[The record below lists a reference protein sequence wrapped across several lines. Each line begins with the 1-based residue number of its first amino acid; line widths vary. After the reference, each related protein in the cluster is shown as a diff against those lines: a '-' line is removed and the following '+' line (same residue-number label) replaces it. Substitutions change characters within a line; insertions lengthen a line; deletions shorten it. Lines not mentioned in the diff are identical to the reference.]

1 MNPPREDSVRR
12 AESEIREVI
21 DAIPAMV
28 WIAAPDGKGTF
39 INRAWTEYLGL
50 SLDEILGFDWPRTI
64 HPDDVDRYLAAWR
77 LSLASG
83 QPLEQEVRYRRAD
96 GEYRWFLSRALPVPN
111 KRGEIVE
118 WYGIAADIEDRK
130 RAQEAE
136 RRRESELR
144 ELMEAIPAMAWSAS
158 PDSSCTYVNKNW
170 TEYTGLSLEATVGS
184 GWLRAVH
191 QQDAEQ
197 HLSSWQKSV
206 ATGQPFQNEVRFR
219 RAADGQ
225 YRWFTVRGVPM
236 LDEQGRILKWYGVA
250 ADIEDRKRAEQ
261 ARDEGAR
268 RSERELREVIER
280 IPAMVWMTLPDGTAT
295 FVNRGWTE
303 YFGLS
308 LEDLL
313 GWGWTRIVHPDD
325 VEQFVGKWRA
335 SLATGQPLEGEIR
348 VRRADGEYRCFL
360 VRVVPARDE
369 QGKILN
375 WYGAGTEI
383 EDRKRAEQALK
394 RSEAYLAEA
403 QKLTKTGS
411 WAWDPRADR
420 ILYCSDEIYRIF
432 GVNPADG
439 IPSIETFMQR
449 VHPDDRT
456 RIKARIEEGVRDKVE
471 HSFEYRIMFPD
482 GKVKYLRNLR
492 RTVIN
497 DAGEVVE
504 VIGTTMDITER
515 TQAEEALRASE
526 ASLLEAQRLT
536 RTCSW
541 RHEVL
546 SGRVTVSPEAHLM
559 FGIEPEDDASSTD
572 FYFSRMHP
580 EDRPE
585 VEQAY
590 AAALLGKT
598 DFEAAFRIVLPDGT
612 IKHARSIG
620 HPILD
625 ERGDVVE
632 FVGASIDVTEH
643 HRKEQALRRSEAYL
657 AEAQKLTKTGSWARD
672 PRTDL
677 ILYCSDEIYR
687 IFGVNPADGI
697 PSSETLMQRVH
708 PDDRT
713 RIKARIEEGV
723 RDKVEHS
730 FEYRIMLPDGNIK
743 YLHHLRRP
751 VINDAGEVVELIGT
765 TMDITEQKQA
775 EEAKKAAEELASS
788 HVEVMMRSLDVL
800 AKEPAPEKYIAE
812 ILRTIGQHLRAHRV
826 MLWLREQNDDSLHL
840 HTAILN
846 DEPVV
851 TDETDHPFVRTPSS
865 WKQIPFLTGMLA
877 TKSTAVCEDVED
889 DSRLTS
895 GWRKYL
901 TSRKTRRL
909 VSVPMFLAGEFRGF
923 ISIHHSEAGTYRPD
937 EIELAQSLAQHVMMA
952 VHGQQVAEQ
961 ERQAAILKERA
972 RLARDVHD
980 TLAQGFTGVILQMEA
995 AEEALFDENP
1005 DAAVQRVRR
1014 AREIAR
1020 ESLGEARRS
1029 VHALRPQALDKSGF
1043 AEALQSMLKNTT
1055 VGTSLRTS
1063 FCSEG
1068 EPMVLPANVEETL
1081 LRIGQE
1087 ALSNALKHAHP
1098 TEFHI
1103 RLCFK
1108 SDAVRLEFF
1117 DNGKGFVVGQ
1127 TNGGVGLLGM
1137 KERAEQIGATLT
1149 ISSEPG
1155 KGTKV
1160 IAVSPNKVKT
1170 ASS

>member
-12 AESEIREVI
+12 AESEIRDVI

-28 WIAAPDGKGTF
+28 WIAAPDGKGTC

-50 SLDEILGFDWPRTI
+50 SLEEILGFDWPRTV

-96 GEYRWFLSRALPVPN
+96 GEYRWFLSRALPVRN

-136 RRRESELR
+136 RRRESELI
-144 ELMEAIPAMAWSAS
+144 EAIPAMAWSAS

-170 TEYTGLSLEATVGS
+170 TEYTGLSLEETVGS

-225 YRWFTVRGVPM
+225 YRWFTVRGVPL
-236 LDEQGRILKWYGVA
+236 LDEQGRILKWYGIAV
-250 ADIEDRKRAEQ
+250 DIEDRKRAEQ
-261 ARDEGAR
+261 AREEAAR
-268 RSERELREVIER
+268 RGERELREVIER

-308 LEDLL
+308 LEDIL
-313 GWGWTRIVHPDD
+313 GWGWSRTVHPDD

-360 VRVVPARDE
+360 VRVVSARDE

-411 WAWDPRADR
+411 WAWDPRADL

-439 IPSIETFMQR
+439 IPSTETLMQR

-456 RIKARIEEGVRDKVE
+456 RIRARIEDGVRDKIE
-471 HSFEYRIMFPD
+471 HSFEYRITLPD
-482 GKVKYLRNLR
+482 GNVKYLRNLR

-515 TQAEEALRASE
+515 
-526 ASLLEAQRLT
+526 
-536 RTCSW
+536 
-541 RHEVL
+541 
-546 SGRVTVSPEAHLM
+546 
-559 FGIEPEDDASSTD
+559 
-572 FYFSRMHP
+572 
-580 EDRPE
+580 
-585 VEQAY
+585 
-590 AAALLGKT
+590 
-598 DFEAAFRIVLPDGT
+598 
-612 IKHARSIG
+612 
-620 HPILD
+620 
-625 ERGDVVE
+625 
-632 FVGASIDVTEH
+632 
-643 HRKEQALRRSEAYL
+643 
-657 AEAQKLTKTGSWARD
+657 
-672 PRTDL
+672 
-677 ILYCSDEIYR
+677 
-687 IFGVNPADGI
+687 
-697 PSSETLMQRVH
+697 
-708 PDDRT
+708 
-713 RIKARIEEGV
+713 
-723 RDKVEHS
+723 
-730 FEYRIMLPDGNIK
+730 
-743 YLHHLRRP
+743 
-751 VINDAGEVVELIGT
+751 
-765 TMDITEQKQA
+765 KQA

-812 ILRTIGQHLRAHRV
+812 ILRTIAQHLRAHRV
-826 MLWLREQNDDSLHL
+826 MLWLREQNDDSLRL
-840 HTAILN
+840 HTVILN
-846 DEPVV
+846 DKPIV
-851 TDETDHPFVRTPSS
+851 TDETDHPFVRTSSS

-895 GWRKYL
+895 EWRKYL
-901 TSRKTRRL
+901 TSRKTKRL

-1055 VGTSLRTS
+1055 AGTSLRTS

-1068 EPMVLPANVEETL
+1068 KPMVLPANVEETL

-1108 SDAVRLEFF
+1108 SDAVRLELF

-1160 IAVSPNKVKT
+1160 IAVSPNKVET
-1170 ASS
+1170 VSS

>member
-1 MNPPREDSVRR
+1 MNPPREDSVRC
-12 AESEIREVI
+12 AESEIRDVI

-50 SLDEILGFDWPRTI
+50 SLEEILGFDWPRTV

-96 GEYRWFLSRALPVPN
+96 GEYRWFLSRALPVRN

-136 RRRESELR
+136 RRRESELI
-144 ELMEAIPAMAWSAS
+144 EAIPAMAWSAS

-170 TEYTGLSLEATVGS
+170 TEYTGLSLEETVGS

-225 YRWFTVRGVPM
+225 YRWFTVRGVPL
-236 LDEQGRILKWYGVA
+236 LDEQGRILKWYGIAV
-250 ADIEDRKRAEQ
+250 DIEDRKRAEQ
-261 ARDEGAR
+261 AREEAAR

-280 IPAMVWMTLPDGTAT
+280 IPAMVWMALPDGTAT

-308 LEDLL
+308 LEDIL
-313 GWGWTRIVHPDD
+313 GWGWSRTVHPDD

-360 VRVVPARDE
+360 VRVVSARDE

-383 EDRKRAEQALK
+383 EDRKRAEDALRASEASLREAQRLTRTCSWRHDVLSDKVTVSPEGLLMYGIEPEDNASSADFYFRRMHPKDRPEFEQAYAAALLRKTDFEADVRIVLPDGTIKNIRSIGHPILDERGDVVEFVGAAIDVTEHHRAAQALR

-403 QKLTKTGS
+403 QRLTKTGS
-411 WAWDPRADR
+411 WAMDPRADR
-420 ILYCSDEIYRIF
+420 VIYLSQETYRIF
-432 GVNPADG
+432 GFNPADG
-439 IPSIETFMQR
+439 IPSIERFMQR

-456 RIKARIEEGVRDKVE
+456 RVRARIEEGIRDKVE
-471 HSFEYRIMFPD
+471 HSFEYRITLPD
-482 GKVKYLRNLR
+482 GNVKYLRNLR

-504 VIGTTMDITER
+504 VIGSTMDITER
-515 TQAEEALRASE
+515 
-526 ASLLEAQRLT
+526 
-536 RTCSW
+536 
-541 RHEVL
+541 
-546 SGRVTVSPEAHLM
+546 
-559 FGIEPEDDASSTD
+559 
-572 FYFSRMHP
+572 
-580 EDRPE
+580 
-585 VEQAY
+585 
-590 AAALLGKT
+590 
-598 DFEAAFRIVLPDGT
+598 
-612 IKHARSIG
+612 
-620 HPILD
+620 
-625 ERGDVVE
+625 
-632 FVGASIDVTEH
+632 
-643 HRKEQALRRSEAYL
+643 
-657 AEAQKLTKTGSWARD
+657 
-672 PRTDL
+672 
-677 ILYCSDEIYR
+677 
-687 IFGVNPADGI
+687 
-697 PSSETLMQRVH
+697 
-708 PDDRT
+708 
-713 RIKARIEEGV
+713 
-723 RDKVEHS
+723 
-730 FEYRIMLPDGNIK
+730 
-743 YLHHLRRP
+743 
-751 VINDAGEVVELIGT
+751 
-765 TMDITEQKQA
+765 KQA

-788 HVEVMMRSLDVL
+788 HVEVMMRSLDVI

-812 ILRTIGQHLRAHRV
+812 ILRTIAQHLRAHRV
-826 MLWLREQNDDSLHL
+826 MLWLREQNDDSLRL
-840 HTAILN
+840 HTVILN
-846 DEPVV
+846 DKPIV
-851 TDETDHPFVRTPSS
+851 TDETDHPFVRTSSS

-895 GWRKYL
+895 EWRKYL
-901 TSRKTRRL
+901 TSRKTKRL

-1108 SDAVRLEFF
+1108 SDAVRLECF

-1155 KGTKV
+1155 KGTKI
-1160 IAVSPNKVKT
+1160 IAVSPNKVET

>member
-12 AESEIREVI
+12 AESEIRDVI

-50 SLDEILGFDWPRTI
+50 SLEEILGFDWPRTV

-96 GEYRWFLSRALPVPN
+96 GEYRWFLSRALPVRN

-136 RRRESELR
+136 RRRESELI
-144 ELMEAIPAMAWSAS
+144 EAIPAMAWSAS

-170 TEYTGLSLEATVGS
+170 TEYTGLSLEETVGS

-225 YRWFTVRGVPM
+225 YRWFTVRGVPL
-236 LDEQGRILKWYGVA
+236 LDEQGRILKWYGIAV
-250 ADIEDRKRAEQ
+250 DIEDRKRAEQ
-261 ARDEGAR
+261 AREEAAR

-308 LEDLL
+308 LEDIL
-313 GWGWTRIVHPDD
+313 GWGWSRTVHPDD

-360 VRVVPARDE
+360 VRVVSARDE

-383 EDRKRAEQALK
+383 EDRKRAE
-394 RSEAYLAEA
+394 
-403 QKLTKTGS
+403 
-411 WAWDPRADR
+411 D
-420 ILYCSDEIYRIF
+420 
-432 GVNPADG
+432 
-439 IPSIETFMQR
+439 
-449 VHPDDRT
+449 
-456 RIKARIEEGVRDKVE
+456 
-471 HSFEYRIMFPD
+471 
-482 GKVKYLRNLR
+482 
-492 RTVIN
+492 
-497 DAGEVVE
+497 
-504 VIGTTMDITER
+504 
-515 TQAEEALRASE
+515 ALRASE
-526 ASLLEAQRLT
+526 ASLLYAQRLT

-546 SGRVTVSPEAHLM
+546 SDKVTVSPEGLLM
-559 FGIEPEDDASSTD
+559 YGIEPEDDASSAD
-572 FYFSRMHP
+572 FYFRRMHP
-580 EDRPE
+580 KDRPE

-590 AAALLGKT
+590 AAALLRKT
-598 DFEAAFRIVLPDGT
+598 DFEADFRIVRPDGT
-612 IKHARSIG
+612 IINTRSIG

-643 HRKEQALRRSEAYL
+643 HRAEQALRRSEAYL
-657 AEAQKLTKTGSWARD
+657 AEAQRLTKTGSWAMD
-672 PRTDL
+672 PRADRVIYLSQET
-677 ILYCSDEIYR
+677 YR
-687 IFGVNPADGI
+687 IFGFNPADGI
-697 PSSETLMQRVH
+697 PSIERFMQRVH

-713 RIKARIEEGV
+713 RVRARIEEGI
-723 RDKVEHS
+723 RNKVEHS
-730 FEYRIMLPDGNIK
+730 FEYRIMSPDGNVK
-743 YLHHLRRP
+743 YLRNLRRT
-751 VINDAGEVVELIGT
+751 VINDAGEVVEVIGS
-765 TMDITEQKQA
+765 TMDITERKQA

-812 ILRTIGQHLRAHRV
+812 ILRTIAQHLRAHRV
-826 MLWLREQNDDSLHL
+826 MLWLREQNDDSLRL
-840 HTAILN
+840 HTVILN
-846 DEPVV
+846 DKPIV
-851 TDETDHPFVRTPSS
+851 TDETDHPFVRTSSS

-895 GWRKYL
+895 EWRKYL
-901 TSRKTRRL
+901 TSRKTKRL

-1160 IAVSPNKVKT
+1160 IAVSPNKVET
-1170 ASS
+1170 VSS

>member
-1 MNPPREDSVRR
+1 MNPPCEDSVRR
-12 AESEIREVI
+12 AESEIRDVI

-50 SLDEILGFDWPRTI
+50 SLEEILGFDWPRTV

-96 GEYRWFLSRALPVPN
+96 GEYRWFLSRALPVRN

-136 RRRESELR
+136 RRRESELI
-144 ELMEAIPAMAWSAS
+144 EAIPAMAWSAS

-170 TEYTGLSLEATVGS
+170 TEYTGLSLEETVGS

-225 YRWFTVRGVPM
+225 YRWFTVRGVPL
-236 LDEQGRILKWYGVA
+236 LDEQGRILKWYGIAV
-250 ADIEDRKRAEQ
+250 DIEDRKRAEQ
-261 ARDEGAR
+261 AREEAAR

-280 IPAMVWMTLPDGTAT
+280 IPAMVWMALPDGTAT

-308 LEDLL
+308 LEDIL
-313 GWGWTRIVHPDD
+313 GWGWSRTVHPDD

-360 VRVVPARDE
+360 VRVVSARDE

-383 EDRKRAEQALK
+383 EDRKRAEDALRASEASLREAQRLTRTCSWRHDVLSDKVTVSPEGLLMYGIEPEDNASSADFYFRRMHPKDRPEFEQAYAAALLRKTDFEADVRIVLPDGTIKNIRSIGHPILDERGDVVEFVGAAIDVTEHHRAAQALR

-403 QKLTKTGS
+403 QRLTKTGS
-411 WAWDPRADR
+411 WAMDPRADR
-420 ILYCSDEIYRIF
+420 VIYLSQETYRIF
-432 GVNPADG
+432 GFNPADG
-439 IPSIETFMQR
+439 IPSIERFMQR

-456 RIKARIEEGVRDKVE
+456 RVRARIEEGIRDKVE
-471 HSFEYRIMFPD
+471 HSFEYRITLPD
-482 GKVKYLRNLR
+482 GNVKYLRNLR

-504 VIGTTMDITER
+504 VIGSTMDITER
-515 TQAEEALRASE
+515 
-526 ASLLEAQRLT
+526 
-536 RTCSW
+536 
-541 RHEVL
+541 
-546 SGRVTVSPEAHLM
+546 
-559 FGIEPEDDASSTD
+559 
-572 FYFSRMHP
+572 
-580 EDRPE
+580 
-585 VEQAY
+585 
-590 AAALLGKT
+590 
-598 DFEAAFRIVLPDGT
+598 
-612 IKHARSIG
+612 
-620 HPILD
+620 
-625 ERGDVVE
+625 
-632 FVGASIDVTEH
+632 
-643 HRKEQALRRSEAYL
+643 
-657 AEAQKLTKTGSWARD
+657 
-672 PRTDL
+672 
-677 ILYCSDEIYR
+677 
-687 IFGVNPADGI
+687 
-697 PSSETLMQRVH
+697 
-708 PDDRT
+708 
-713 RIKARIEEGV
+713 
-723 RDKVEHS
+723 
-730 FEYRIMLPDGNIK
+730 
-743 YLHHLRRP
+743 
-751 VINDAGEVVELIGT
+751 
-765 TMDITEQKQA
+765 KQA

-812 ILRTIGQHLRAHRV
+812 ILRTIAQHLRAHRV
-826 MLWLREQNDDSLHL
+826 MLWLREQNDDSLRL
-840 HTAILN
+840 HTVILN
-846 DEPVV
+846 DKPIV
-851 TDETDHPFVRTPSS
+851 TDETDHPFVRTSSS
-865 WKQIPFLTGMLA
+865 WKEIPFLTGMLA

-895 GWRKYL
+895 EWRKYL
-901 TSRKTRRL
+901 TSRKTKRL

-937 EIELAQSLAQHVMMA
+937 EIELAQSLAQHVVMA

-1108 SDAVRLEFF
+1108 SDAVRLELF

-1155 KGTKV
+1155 KGTKI
-1160 IAVSPNKVKT
+1160 IAVSPNKVET

>member
-1 MNPPREDSVRR
+1 
-12 AESEIREVI
+12 
-21 DAIPAMV
+21 MV

-50 SLDEILGFDWPRTI
+50 SVEEILGLDWPRTV

-96 GEYRWFLSRALPVPN
+96 GEYRWFLSRALPVRN

-130 RAQEAE
+130 GAQEAE

-144 ELMEAIPAMAWSAS
+144 EL
-158 PDSSCTYVNKNW
+158 
-170 TEYTGLSLEATVGS
+170 
-184 GWLRAVH
+184 
-191 QQDAEQ
+191 
-197 HLSSWQKSV
+197 
-206 ATGQPFQNEVRFR
+206 
-219 RAADGQ
+219 
-225 YRWFTVRGVPM
+225 
-236 LDEQGRILKWYGVA
+236 
-250 ADIEDRKRAEQ
+250 IEKL
-261 ARDEGAR
+261 R
-268 RSERELREVIER
+268 RSEADLR
-280 IPAMVWMTLPDGTAT
+280 
-295 FVNRGWTE
+295 
-303 YFGLS
+303 
-308 LEDLL
+308 
-313 GWGWTRIVHPDD
+313 
-325 VEQFVGKWRA
+325 
-335 SLATGQPLEGEIR
+335 
-348 VRRADGEYRCFL
+348 
-360 VRVVPARDE
+360 
-369 QGKILN
+369 
-375 WYGAGTEI
+375 
-383 EDRKRAEQALK
+383 
-394 RSEAYLAEA
+394 
-403 QKLTKTGS
+403 
-411 WAWDPRADR
+411 
-420 ILYCSDEIYRIF
+420 
-432 GVNPADG
+432 
-439 IPSIETFMQR
+439 
-449 VHPDDRT
+449 
-456 RIKARIEEGVRDKVE
+456 
-471 HSFEYRIMFPD
+471 
-482 GKVKYLRNLR
+482 
-492 RTVIN
+492 
-497 DAGEVVE
+497 
-504 VIGTTMDITER
+504 
-515 TQAEEALRASE
+515 
-526 ASLLEAQRLT
+526 EAQRLT

-541 RHEVL
+541 RHDVL
-546 SGRVTVSPEAHLM
+546 SDKVTVSPEGFLM
-559 FGIEPEDDASSTD
+559 YGIEPEDDASSAD
-572 FYFSRMHP
+572 FYFRRMHP
-580 EDRPE
+580 KDRPE
-585 VEQAY
+585 FEQAY
-590 AAALLGKT
+590 AAALLRKT
-598 DFEAAFRIVLPDGT
+598 DFEADVRIVLPDGT
-612 IKHARSIG
+612 IKNIRSIG

-632 FVGASIDVTEH
+632 FVGAAIDVTEH
-643 HRKEQALRRSEAYL
+643 HRAAQALRRSEAYL

-672 PRTDL
+672 PRADL

-697 PSSETLMQRVH
+697 PSTETLMQRVH

-713 RIKARIEEGV
+713 RIRARIEEGV

-730 FEYRIMLPDGNIK
+730 FEYRIMLPDGNVK
-743 YLHHLRRP
+743 YLHHLRKP
-751 VINDAGEVVELIGT
+751 VINDAGEVVEVLGT
-765 TMDITEQKQA
+765 TMDITERKQA

-812 ILRTIGQHLRAHRV
+812 ILRTIAQHLRAHRV
-826 MLWLREQNDDSLHL
+826 MLWLREQNDDSLRL
-840 HTAILN
+840 HTVILN
-846 DEPVV
+846 DKPIV
-851 TDETDHPFVRTPSS
+851 TDETDHPFVRTSSS

-877 TKSTAVCEDVED
+877 TKSTAVCENVED

-895 GWRKYL
+895 EWRKYL
-901 TSRKTRRL
+901 TSRKTKRL

-952 VHGQQVAEQ
+952 VRGQQVAEQ

-1160 IAVSPNKVKT
+1160 IAVSPNKVET
-1170 ASS
+1170 VSS

>member
-1 MNPPREDSVRR
+1 MNPPREDSVRC
-12 AESEIREVI
+12 AESEIRDVI

-50 SLDEILGFDWPRTI
+50 SLEEILGFDWPRTV

-96 GEYRWFLSRALPVPN
+96 GEYRWFLSRALPVRN

-136 RRRESELR
+136 RRRESELI
-144 ELMEAIPAMAWSAS
+144 EAIPAMAWSAS

-170 TEYTGLSLEATVGS
+170 TEYTGLSLEETVGS
-184 GWLRAVH
+184 GWLGAVH

-225 YRWFTVRGVPM
+225 YRWFTVRGVPL
-236 LDEQGRILKWYGVA
+236 LDEQGRILKWYGIAV
-250 ADIEDRKRAEQ
+250 DIEDRKRAEQ
-261 ARDEGAR
+261 AREEAAR

-280 IPAMVWMTLPDGTAT
+280 IPAMVWMALPDGTAT

-308 LEDLL
+308 LEDIL
-313 GWGWTRIVHPDD
+313 GWGWSRTVHPDD

-360 VRVVPARDE
+360 VRVVSARDE

-383 EDRKRAEQALK
+383 EDRKRAEDALRASEASLREAQRLTRTCSWRHDVLSDKVTVSPEGLLMYGIEPEDDASSADFYFRRMHPKDRPEFEQAYAAALLRKTDFEADVRIVLPDGTIKNIRSIGHPILDERGDVVEFVGAAIDVTEHHRAAQALR

-403 QKLTKTGS
+403 QRLTKTGS
-411 WAWDPRADR
+411 WAMDPRADR
-420 ILYCSDEIYRIF
+420 VIYLSQETYRIF
-432 GVNPADG
+432 GFNPADG
-439 IPSIETFMQR
+439 IPSIERFMQR

-456 RIKARIEEGVRDKVE
+456 RVRARIEEGIRDKVE
-471 HSFEYRIMFPD
+471 HSFEYRITLPD
-482 GKVKYLRNLR
+482 GNVKYLRNLR

-504 VIGTTMDITER
+504 VIGSTMDITER
-515 TQAEEALRASE
+515 
-526 ASLLEAQRLT
+526 
-536 RTCSW
+536 
-541 RHEVL
+541 
-546 SGRVTVSPEAHLM
+546 
-559 FGIEPEDDASSTD
+559 
-572 FYFSRMHP
+572 
-580 EDRPE
+580 
-585 VEQAY
+585 
-590 AAALLGKT
+590 
-598 DFEAAFRIVLPDGT
+598 
-612 IKHARSIG
+612 
-620 HPILD
+620 
-625 ERGDVVE
+625 
-632 FVGASIDVTEH
+632 
-643 HRKEQALRRSEAYL
+643 
-657 AEAQKLTKTGSWARD
+657 
-672 PRTDL
+672 
-677 ILYCSDEIYR
+677 
-687 IFGVNPADGI
+687 
-697 PSSETLMQRVH
+697 
-708 PDDRT
+708 
-713 RIKARIEEGV
+713 
-723 RDKVEHS
+723 
-730 FEYRIMLPDGNIK
+730 
-743 YLHHLRRP
+743 
-751 VINDAGEVVELIGT
+751 
-765 TMDITEQKQA
+765 KQA

-788 HVEVMMRSLDVL
+788 HVEVMMRSLDVI

-812 ILRTIGQHLRAHRV
+812 ILRTIAQHLRAHRV
-826 MLWLREQNDDSLHL
+826 MLWLREQNDDSLRL
-840 HTAILN
+840 HTVILN
-846 DEPVV
+846 DKPIV
-851 TDETDHPFVRTPSS
+851 TDETDHPFVRTSSS
-865 WKQIPFLTGMLA
+865 WKEIPFLTGMLA

-895 GWRKYL
+895 EWRKYL
-901 TSRKTRRL
+901 TSRKTKRL

-1055 VGTSLRTS
+1055 AGTSLRTS

-1108 SDAVRLEFF
+1108 SDAVRLECF

-1160 IAVSPNKVKT
+1160 IAVSPNKVET

>member
-12 AESEIREVI
+12 AESEIRDVI
-21 DAIPAMV
+21 
-28 WIAAPDGKGTF
+28 
-39 INRAWTEYLGL
+39 
-50 SLDEILGFDWPRTI
+50 
-64 HPDDVDRYLAAWR
+64 
-77 LSLASG
+77 
-83 QPLEQEVRYRRAD
+83 
-96 GEYRWFLSRALPVPN
+96 
-111 KRGEIVE
+111 
-118 WYGIAADIEDRK
+118 
-130 RAQEAE
+130 
-136 RRRESELR
+136 
-144 ELMEAIPAMAWSAS
+144 EAIPAMAWSAS

-170 TEYTGLSLEATVGS
+170 TEYTGLSLEETVGS

-225 YRWFTVRGVPM
+225 YRWFTVRGVPL
-236 LDEQGRILKWYGVA
+236 LDEQGRILKWYGIAV
-250 ADIEDRKRAEQ
+250 DIEDRKRAEQ
-261 ARDEGAR
+261 AREEAAR

-313 GWGWTRIVHPDD
+313 GWGWSRTVHPDD

-360 VRVVPARDE
+360 VRVVSARDE

-383 EDRKRAEQALK
+383 EDRKRAEDALRASEASLREAQRLTRTCSWRHDVLSDKVTVSPEGFLMYGIEPEDDASSADFYFRRMHPKDRPEFEQAYAAALLRKTDFEADVRIVLPDGTIKNIRSIGHPILDERGDVVEFVGAAIDVTEHHRAAQALR
-394 RSEAYLAEA
+394 RSEAYLEEA
-403 QKLTKTGS
+403 QRLTKTGS
-411 WAWDPRADR
+411 WAMDPRADR
-420 ILYCSDEIYRIF
+420 VIYLSQETYRIF
-432 GVNPADG
+432 GFNPADG
-439 IPSIETFMQR
+439 IPSIERFMQR

-456 RIKARIEEGVRDKVE
+456 RVRARIEEGIRNKVE
-471 HSFEYRIMFPD
+471 HSFEYRIMSPD
-482 GKVKYLRNLR
+482 GNVKYLRNLR

-515 TQAEEALRASE
+515 
-526 ASLLEAQRLT
+526 
-536 RTCSW
+536 
-541 RHEVL
+541 
-546 SGRVTVSPEAHLM
+546 
-559 FGIEPEDDASSTD
+559 
-572 FYFSRMHP
+572 
-580 EDRPE
+580 
-585 VEQAY
+585 
-590 AAALLGKT
+590 
-598 DFEAAFRIVLPDGT
+598 
-612 IKHARSIG
+612 
-620 HPILD
+620 
-625 ERGDVVE
+625 
-632 FVGASIDVTEH
+632 
-643 HRKEQALRRSEAYL
+643 
-657 AEAQKLTKTGSWARD
+657 
-672 PRTDL
+672 
-677 ILYCSDEIYR
+677 
-687 IFGVNPADGI
+687 
-697 PSSETLMQRVH
+697 
-708 PDDRT
+708 
-713 RIKARIEEGV
+713 
-723 RDKVEHS
+723 
-730 FEYRIMLPDGNIK
+730 
-743 YLHHLRRP
+743 
-751 VINDAGEVVELIGT
+751 
-765 TMDITEQKQA
+765 KQA

-788 HVEVMMRSLDVL
+788 HVEVMMRSLDVI

-812 ILRTIGQHLRAHRV
+812 ILRTIAQHLRAHRV
-826 MLWLREQNDDSLHL
+826 MLWLREQNDDSLRL
-840 HTAILN
+840 HTVILN
-846 DEPVV
+846 DKPIV
-851 TDETDHPFVRTPSS
+851 TDETDHPFVRTSSS

-895 GWRKYL
+895 EWRKYL
-901 TSRKTRRL
+901 TSRKTKRL

-1160 IAVSPNKVKT
+1160 IAVSPNKVET

>member
-1 MNPPREDSVRR
+1 MAKARSL
-12 AESEIREVI
+12 
-21 DAIPAMV
+21 
-28 WIAAPDGKGTF
+28 IARGPNTWVCRLK
-39 INRAWTEYLGL
+39 GL
-50 SLDEILGFDWPRTI
+50 SLEEILGFDWPRTV

-96 GEYRWFLSRALPVPN
+96 GEYRWFLSRALPVRN

-144 ELMEAIPAMAWSAS
+144 ELIEAIPAMAWSAS

-170 TEYTGLSLEATVGS
+170 TEYTGLSLEETVGS

-191 QQDAEQ
+191 QQEAEQ

-225 YRWFTVRGVPM
+225 YRWFTVRGVPL
-236 LDEQGRILKWYGVA
+236 LDEQGRILKWYGIAV
-250 ADIEDRKRAEQ
+250 DIEDRKRAEQ
-261 ARDEGAR
+261 AREEAAR

-295 FVNRGWTE
+295 FVNRAWTE

-308 LEDLL
+308 LEDIL
-313 GWGWTRIVHPDD
+313 GWVWSRTVHPDD

-360 VRVVPARDE
+360 VRVVSVRDE

-403 QKLTKTGS
+403 EKLTKTGS
-411 WAWDPRADR
+411 WAWDPRADL

-439 IPSIETFMQR
+439 IPSTETLMQR
-449 VHPDDRT
+449 VHPDDRA
-456 RIKARIEEGVRDKVE
+456 RIRARIEEGVRDTVE
-471 HSFEYRIMFPD
+471 HSFEYRITLPD
-482 GKVKYLRNLR
+482 GNVKYLRNLR

-515 TQAEEALRASE
+515 
-526 ASLLEAQRLT
+526 
-536 RTCSW
+536 
-541 RHEVL
+541 
-546 SGRVTVSPEAHLM
+546 
-559 FGIEPEDDASSTD
+559 
-572 FYFSRMHP
+572 
-580 EDRPE
+580 
-585 VEQAY
+585 
-590 AAALLGKT
+590 
-598 DFEAAFRIVLPDGT
+598 
-612 IKHARSIG
+612 
-620 HPILD
+620 
-625 ERGDVVE
+625 
-632 FVGASIDVTEH
+632 
-643 HRKEQALRRSEAYL
+643 
-657 AEAQKLTKTGSWARD
+657 
-672 PRTDL
+672 
-677 ILYCSDEIYR
+677 
-687 IFGVNPADGI
+687 
-697 PSSETLMQRVH
+697 
-708 PDDRT
+708 
-713 RIKARIEEGV
+713 
-723 RDKVEHS
+723 
-730 FEYRIMLPDGNIK
+730 
-743 YLHHLRRP
+743 
-751 VINDAGEVVELIGT
+751 
-765 TMDITEQKQA
+765 KQA

-812 ILRTIGQHLRAHRV
+812 ILRTIAQHLRAHRV
-826 MLWLREQNDDSLHL
+826 MLWLREQNDNSLRL
-840 HTAILN
+840 HTVILN
-846 DEPVV
+846 DEPIV
-851 TDETDHPFVRTPSS
+851 TDETDHPFVRTSSS

-895 GWRKYL
+895 EWRKYL
-901 TSRKTRRL
+901 TSRKTKRL

-1068 EPMVLPANVEETL
+1068 EPMVIPANVEETL

-1108 SDAVRLEFF
+1108 SDTVRLEFF

-1160 IAVSPNKVKT
+1160 IAVSPNKVET

>member
-12 AESEIREVI
+12 AESEIRDVI

-50 SLDEILGFDWPRTI
+50 SVEEILGLDWPRTV

-96 GEYRWFLSRALPVPN
+96 GEYRWFLSRALPVRN

-130 RAQEAE
+130 GAQEAE

-144 ELMEAIPAMAWSAS
+144 EL
-158 PDSSCTYVNKNW
+158 
-170 TEYTGLSLEATVGS
+170 
-184 GWLRAVH
+184 
-191 QQDAEQ
+191 
-197 HLSSWQKSV
+197 
-206 ATGQPFQNEVRFR
+206 
-219 RAADGQ
+219 
-225 YRWFTVRGVPM
+225 
-236 LDEQGRILKWYGVA
+236 
-250 ADIEDRKRAEQ
+250 IEKL
-261 ARDEGAR
+261 R
-268 RSERELREVIER
+268 RSEADLR
-280 IPAMVWMTLPDGTAT
+280 
-295 FVNRGWTE
+295 
-303 YFGLS
+303 
-308 LEDLL
+308 
-313 GWGWTRIVHPDD
+313 
-325 VEQFVGKWRA
+325 
-335 SLATGQPLEGEIR
+335 
-348 VRRADGEYRCFL
+348 
-360 VRVVPARDE
+360 
-369 QGKILN
+369 
-375 WYGAGTEI
+375 
-383 EDRKRAEQALK
+383 
-394 RSEAYLAEA
+394 
-403 QKLTKTGS
+403 
-411 WAWDPRADR
+411 
-420 ILYCSDEIYRIF
+420 
-432 GVNPADG
+432 
-439 IPSIETFMQR
+439 
-449 VHPDDRT
+449 
-456 RIKARIEEGVRDKVE
+456 
-471 HSFEYRIMFPD
+471 
-482 GKVKYLRNLR
+482 
-492 RTVIN
+492 
-497 DAGEVVE
+497 
-504 VIGTTMDITER
+504 
-515 TQAEEALRASE
+515 
-526 ASLLEAQRLT
+526 EAQRLT

-541 RHEVL
+541 RHDVL
-546 SGRVTVSPEAHLM
+546 SDKVTVSPEGFLM
-559 FGIEPEDDASSTD
+559 YGIEPEDDASSAD
-572 FYFSRMHP
+572 FYFRRMHP
-580 EDRPE
+580 KDRPE
-585 VEQAY
+585 FEQAY
-590 AAALLGKT
+590 AAALLRKT
-598 DFEAAFRIVLPDGT
+598 DFEADVRIVLPDGT
-612 IKHARSIG
+612 IKNIRSIG

-632 FVGASIDVTEH
+632 FVGAAIDVTEH
-643 HRKEQALRRSEAYL
+643 HRAAQALRRSEAYL

-672 PRTDL
+672 PRADL

-697 PSSETLMQRVH
+697 PSTETLMQRVH

-713 RIKARIEEGV
+713 RIRARIEEGV

-730 FEYRIMLPDGNIK
+730 FEYRIMLPDGNVK
-743 YLHHLRRP
+743 YLHHLRKP
-751 VINDAGEVVELIGT
+751 VINDAGEVVEVLGT
-765 TMDITEQKQA
+765 TMDITERKQA

-812 ILRTIGQHLRAHRV
+812 ILRTIAQHLRAHRV
-826 MLWLREQNDDSLHL
+826 MLWLREQNDDSLRL
-840 HTAILN
+840 HTVILN
-846 DEPVV
+846 DKPIV
-851 TDETDHPFVRTPSS
+851 TDETDHPFVRTSSS

-877 TKSTAVCEDVED
+877 TKSTAVCENVED

-895 GWRKYL
+895 EWRKYL
-901 TSRKTRRL
+901 TSRKTKRL

-952 VHGQQVAEQ
+952 VRGQQVAEQ

-1160 IAVSPNKVKT
+1160 IAVSPNKVET
-1170 ASS
+1170 VSS

>member
-1 MNPPREDSVRR
+1 MNPPCEDSVRR
-12 AESEIREVI
+12 AESKIRDVI

-50 SLDEILGFDWPRTI
+50 SLEEILGLDWPRTV

-96 GEYRWFLSRALPVPN
+96 GEYRWFLSRALPVRN

-136 RRRESELR
+136 RRRESELI
-144 ELMEAIPAMAWSAS
+144 EAIPAMAWSAS

-170 TEYTGLSLEATVGS
+170 TEYTGLSLEETVGS

-225 YRWFTVRGVPM
+225 YRWFTVRGVPL
-236 LDEQGRILKWYGVA
+236 LDEQGRILKWYGIAV
-250 ADIEDRKRAEQ
+250 DIEDRKRAEQ
-261 ARDEGAR
+261 AREEAAR

-280 IPAMVWMTLPDGTAT
+280 IPAMVWMALPDGTAT

-308 LEDLL
+308 LEDIL
-313 GWGWTRIVHPDD
+313 GWGWSRTVHPDD

-360 VRVVPARDE
+360 VRVVSARDE

-383 EDRKRAEQALK
+383 EDRKRAEDALRASEASLREAQRLTRTCSWRHDVLSDKVTVSPEGLLMYGIEPEDNASSADFYFRRMHPKDRPEFEQAYAAALLRKTDFEADVRIVLPDGTIKNIRSIGHPILDERGDVVEFVGAAIDVTEHHRAAQALR

-403 QKLTKTGS
+403 QRLTKTGS
-411 WAWDPRADR
+411 WAMDPRADR
-420 ILYCSDEIYRIF
+420 VIYLSQETYRIF
-432 GVNPADG
+432 GFNPADG
-439 IPSIETFMQR
+439 IPSIERFMQR

-456 RIKARIEEGVRDKVE
+456 RVRARIEEGIRNKVE
-471 HSFEYRIMFPD
+471 HSFEYRIMSPD
-482 GKVKYLRNLR
+482 GNVKYLRNLR

-504 VIGTTMDITER
+504 VIGSTMDITER
-515 TQAEEALRASE
+515 
-526 ASLLEAQRLT
+526 
-536 RTCSW
+536 
-541 RHEVL
+541 
-546 SGRVTVSPEAHLM
+546 
-559 FGIEPEDDASSTD
+559 
-572 FYFSRMHP
+572 
-580 EDRPE
+580 
-585 VEQAY
+585 
-590 AAALLGKT
+590 
-598 DFEAAFRIVLPDGT
+598 
-612 IKHARSIG
+612 
-620 HPILD
+620 
-625 ERGDVVE
+625 
-632 FVGASIDVTEH
+632 
-643 HRKEQALRRSEAYL
+643 
-657 AEAQKLTKTGSWARD
+657 
-672 PRTDL
+672 
-677 ILYCSDEIYR
+677 
-687 IFGVNPADGI
+687 
-697 PSSETLMQRVH
+697 
-708 PDDRT
+708 
-713 RIKARIEEGV
+713 
-723 RDKVEHS
+723 
-730 FEYRIMLPDGNIK
+730 
-743 YLHHLRRP
+743 
-751 VINDAGEVVELIGT
+751 
-765 TMDITEQKQA
+765 KQA

-788 HVEVMMRSLDVL
+788 HVEVMMRSLDVI

-812 ILRTIGQHLRAHRV
+812 ILRTIAQHLRAHRV
-826 MLWLREQNDDSLHL
+826 MLWLREQNDDSLRL
-840 HTAILN
+840 HTVILN
-846 DEPVV
+846 DKPIV
-851 TDETDHPFVRTPSS
+851 TDETDHPFVRTSSS
-865 WKQIPFLTGMLA
+865 WKEIPFLTGMLA

-895 GWRKYL
+895 EWRKYL
-901 TSRKTRRL
+901 RSRKTKRL

-937 EIELAQSLAQHVMMA
+937 EIELAQSLAQHVVMA

-1108 SDAVRLEFF
+1108 SDAVRLECF

-1155 KGTKV
+1155 KGTKI
-1160 IAVSPNKVKT
+1160 IAVSPNKVET

>member
-12 AESEIREVI
+12 AESEIRDVI

-50 SLDEILGFDWPRTI
+50 SLEEILGFDWPRTV

-96 GEYRWFLSRALPVPN
+96 GEYRWFLSRALPVRN

-136 RRRESELR
+136 RRRESELI
-144 ELMEAIPAMAWSAS
+144 EAIPAMAWSAS

-170 TEYTGLSLEATVGS
+170 TEYTGLSLEETVGS

-225 YRWFTVRGVPM
+225 YRWFTVRGVPL
-236 LDEQGRILKWYGVA
+236 LDEQGRILKWYGIAV
-250 ADIEDRKRAEQ
+250 DIEDRKRAEQ
-261 ARDEGAR
+261 AREEAAR

-308 LEDLL
+308 LEDIL
-313 GWGWTRIVHPDD
+313 GWGWSRTVHPDD

-360 VRVVPARDE
+360 VRVVSARDE

-383 EDRKRAEQALK
+383 EDRKHAE
-394 RSEAYLAEA
+394 
-403 QKLTKTGS
+403 
-411 WAWDPRADR
+411 D
-420 ILYCSDEIYRIF
+420 
-432 GVNPADG
+432 
-439 IPSIETFMQR
+439 
-449 VHPDDRT
+449 
-456 RIKARIEEGVRDKVE
+456 
-471 HSFEYRIMFPD
+471 
-482 GKVKYLRNLR
+482 
-492 RTVIN
+492 
-497 DAGEVVE
+497 
-504 VIGTTMDITER
+504 
-515 TQAEEALRASE
+515 ALRASE
-526 ASLLEAQRLT
+526 ASLREAQRLT

-541 RHEVL
+541 RHDVL
-546 SGRVTVSPEAHLM
+546 SDKVTVSPEGFLM
-559 FGIEPEDDASSTD
+559 YGIEPEDDASSAD
-572 FYFSRMHP
+572 FYFRRMHP
-580 EDRPE
+580 KDRPE
-585 VEQAY
+585 FEQAY
-590 AAALLGKT
+590 AAALLRKT
-598 DFEAAFRIVLPDGT
+598 DFEADVRIVLPDGT
-612 IKHARSIG
+612 IKNIRSIG

-632 FVGASIDVTEH
+632 FVGAAIDVTEH
-643 HRKEQALRRSEAYL
+643 HRAAQALRRSEAYL
-657 AEAQKLTKTGSWARD
+657 AEAQRLTKTGSWAMD
-672 PRTDL
+672 PRADRVIYLSQET
-677 ILYCSDEIYR
+677 YR
-687 IFGVNPADGI
+687 IFGFNPADGI
-697 PSSETLMQRVH
+697 PSIERFMQRVH

-713 RIKARIEEGV
+713 RVRARIEEGI
-723 RDKVEHS
+723 RNKVEHS
-730 FEYRIMLPDGNIK
+730 FEYRIMSPDGNVK
-743 YLHHLRRP
+743 YLHNLRRP
-751 VINDAGEVVELIGT
+751 VINYTGEVVEVIGT
-765 TMDITEQKQA
+765 TMDITERKQA

-812 ILRTIGQHLRAHRV
+812 ILRTIAQHLRAHRV
-826 MLWLREQNDDSLHL
+826 MLWLREQNDDSLRL
-840 HTAILN
+840 HTVILN
-846 DEPVV
+846 DKPIV
-851 TDETDHPFVRTPSS
+851 TDETDHPFVRTSSS

-895 GWRKYL
+895 EWRKYL
-901 TSRKTRRL
+901 TSRKTKRL

-1063 FCSEG
+1063 FCWEG

-1108 SDAVRLEFF
+1108 SDAVRLELF

-1155 KGTKV
+1155 KGTKI
-1160 IAVSPNKVKT
+1160 IAVSPNKVET

>member
-12 AESEIREVI
+12 AESEIRDVI

-50 SLDEILGFDWPRTI
+50 SLEEILGFDWPRTV

-96 GEYRWFLSRALPVPN
+96 GEYRWFLSRALPVRN

-144 ELMEAIPAMAWSAS
+144 ELIEALPAMAWSAS

-170 TEYTGLSLEATVGS
+170 TEYTGLSLEETVGS

-197 HLSSWQKSV
+197 HLTSWQKSV

-219 RAADGQ
+219 RAADGR
-225 YRWFTVRGVPM
+225 YRWFTVCSVPL
-236 LDEQGRILKWYGVA
+236 LDEQGRILKWYGIAV
-250 ADIEDRKRAEQ
+250 DVEDRKRAEQ
-261 ARDEGAR
+261 AREEAAR

-303 YFGLS
+303 YLGLS
-308 LEDLL
+308 LEDIL
-313 GWGWTRIVHPDD
+313 GWGWSRTVHPDD
-325 VEQFVGKWRA
+325 VEQFVRKWRA
-335 SLATGQPLEGEIR
+335 SLATGQPLEGEVR

-360 VRVVPARDE
+360 VRVVPAYDE

-383 EDRKRAEQALK
+383 EDQKRAEQALK

-411 WAWDPRADR
+411 WAWDPRANL
-420 ILYCSDEIYRIF
+420 ILYWSDEIYRIF
-432 GVNPADG
+432 GFNPADG
-439 IPSIETFMQR
+439 IPSMERFWQR

-456 RIKARIEEGVRDKVE
+456 GTRALVEEGIRNKVE
-471 HSFEYRIMFPD
+471 HSY
-482 GKVKYLRNLR
+482 
-492 RTVIN
+492 
-497 DAGEVVE
+497 
-504 VIGTTMDITER
+504 
-515 TQAEEALRASE
+515 
-526 ASLLEAQRLT
+526 
-536 RTCSW
+536 
-541 RHEVL
+541 
-546 SGRVTVSPEAHLM
+546 
-559 FGIEPEDDASSTD
+559 
-572 FYFSRMHP
+572 
-580 EDRPE
+580 
-585 VEQAY
+585 
-590 AAALLGKT
+590 
-598 DFEAAFRIVLPDGT
+598 
-612 IKHARSIG
+612 
-620 HPILD
+620 
-625 ERGDVVE
+625 
-632 FVGASIDVTEH
+632 
-643 HRKEQALRRSEAYL
+643 
-657 AEAQKLTKTGSWARD
+657 
-672 PRTDL
+672 
-677 ILYCSDEIYR
+677 
-687 IFGVNPADGI
+687 
-697 PSSETLMQRVH
+697 
-708 PDDRT
+708 
-713 RIKARIEEGV
+713 
-723 RDKVEHS
+723 
-730 FEYRIMLPDGNIK
+730 EYRIMLADGSIRYVRN
-743 YLHHLRRP
+743 LRRP
-751 VINDAGEVVELIGT
+751 VINDAGEVIEMIGAT
-765 TMDITEQKQA
+765 VDITQRKQA

-788 HVEVMMRSLDVL
+788 HVEVIMRSLDVL

-812 ILRTIGQHLRAHRV
+812 ILRTIAQPLRAHRV
-826 MLWLREQNDDSLHL
+826 MLWLREQNDDSLRL
-840 HTAILN
+840 HTVIVN
-846 DEPVV
+846 DEPIV
-851 TDETDHPFVRTPSS
+851 TDEADHPFVRTSSS
-865 WKQIPFLTGMLA
+865 WKQIPFFTGMLA

-895 GWRKYL
+895 EWRKYL
-901 TSRKTRRL
+901 TSRKTKRL

-937 EIELAQSLAQHVMMA
+937 EIELAQSLAQHVIMA

-1055 VGTSLRTS
+1055 AGASLRTS
-1063 FCSEG
+1063 FSLEG
-1068 EPMVLPANVEETL
+1068 EPRVLPAKIEETL

-1108 SDAVRLEFF
+1108 SDTVHLELF

-1155 KGTKV
+1155 KGTKI
-1160 IAVSPNKVKT
+1160 IAVSPNKIEA

>member
-1 MNPPREDSVRR
+1 M
-12 AESEIREVI
+12 ESE
-21 DAIPAMV
+21 A
-28 WIAAPDGKGTF
+28 
-39 INRAWTEYLGL
+39 
-50 SLDEILGFDWPRTI
+50 
-64 HPDDVDRYLAAWR
+64 
-77 LSLASG
+77 
-83 QPLEQEVRYRRAD
+83 
-96 GEYRWFLSRALPVPN
+96 
-111 KRGEIVE
+111 
-118 WYGIAADIEDRK
+118 
-130 RAQEAE
+130 
-136 RRRESELR
+136 
-144 ELMEAIPAMAWSAS
+144 
-158 PDSSCTYVNKNW
+158 
-170 TEYTGLSLEATVGS
+170 
-184 GWLRAVH
+184 
-191 QQDAEQ
+191 
-197 HLSSWQKSV
+197 
-206 ATGQPFQNEVRFR
+206 
-219 RAADGQ
+219 
-225 YRWFTVRGVPM
+225 
-236 LDEQGRILKWYGVA
+236 
-250 ADIEDRKRAEQ
+250 
-261 ARDEGAR
+261 
-268 RSERELREVIER
+268 
-280 IPAMVWMTLPDGTAT
+280 
-295 FVNRGWTE
+295 
-303 YFGLS
+303 
-308 LEDLL
+308 
-313 GWGWTRIVHPDD
+313 
-325 VEQFVGKWRA
+325 
-335 SLATGQPLEGEIR
+335 R
-348 VRRADGEYRCFL
+348 VRRADGEYCWWFIRNVPLRDETGKL
-360 VRVVPARDE
+360 VR
-369 QGKILN
+369 
-375 WYGAGTEI
+375 WYGTAIDI

-411 WAWDPRADR
+411 WAWDPRADL

-439 IPSIETFMQR
+439 IPSTETLMQR
-449 VHPDDRT
+449 AHPDDRT
-456 RIKARIEEGVRDKVE
+456 RIRARIEEGVRDEVE
-471 HSFEYRIMFPD
+471 HSFEYRITLPD
-482 GKVKYLRNLR
+482 GNVKYLRNLR

-515 TQAEEALRASE
+515 
-526 ASLLEAQRLT
+526 
-536 RTCSW
+536 
-541 RHEVL
+541 
-546 SGRVTVSPEAHLM
+546 
-559 FGIEPEDDASSTD
+559 
-572 FYFSRMHP
+572 
-580 EDRPE
+580 
-585 VEQAY
+585 
-590 AAALLGKT
+590 
-598 DFEAAFRIVLPDGT
+598 
-612 IKHARSIG
+612 
-620 HPILD
+620 
-625 ERGDVVE
+625 
-632 FVGASIDVTEH
+632 
-643 HRKEQALRRSEAYL
+643 
-657 AEAQKLTKTGSWARD
+657 
-672 PRTDL
+672 
-677 ILYCSDEIYR
+677 
-687 IFGVNPADGI
+687 
-697 PSSETLMQRVH
+697 
-708 PDDRT
+708 
-713 RIKARIEEGV
+713 
-723 RDKVEHS
+723 
-730 FEYRIMLPDGNIK
+730 
-743 YLHHLRRP
+743 
-751 VINDAGEVVELIGT
+751 
-765 TMDITEQKQA
+765 KQA

-812 ILRTIGQHLRAHRV
+812 ILRTIAQHLRAHRV
-826 MLWLREQNDDSLHL
+826 MLWLREQNDDSLRL
-840 HTAILN
+840 HTVILN
-846 DEPVV
+846 DKPIV
-851 TDETDHPFVRTPSS
+851 TDETDHPFVRTSSS

-895 GWRKYL
+895 EWRKYL
-901 TSRKTRRL
+901 TSRNTKRL

-1063 FCSEG
+1063 FCWEG
-1068 EPMVLPANVEETL
+1068 EPMILPANVEETL

-1160 IAVSPNKVKT
+1160 IAVSPNKVET

>member
-1 MNPPREDSVRR
+1 
-12 AESEIREVI
+12 
-21 DAIPAMV
+21 
-28 WIAAPDGKGTF
+28 
-39 INRAWTEYLGL
+39 
-50 SLDEILGFDWPRTI
+50 
-64 HPDDVDRYLAAWR
+64 
-77 LSLASG
+77 
-83 QPLEQEVRYRRAD
+83 
-96 GEYRWFLSRALPVPN
+96 LSRALPVRN

-136 RRRESELR
+136 RRHESELR
-144 ELMEAIPAMAWSAS
+144 ELIEAIPAMAWSAS

-170 TEYTGLSLEATVGS
+170 TEYTGLSLEETVGS

-225 YRWFTVRGVPM
+225 YRWFTVRGVPL
-236 LDEQGRILKWYGVA
+236 LDEQGRILRWYGIA

-261 ARDEGAR
+261 AREEAAR
-268 RSERELREVIER
+268 RSERELRDVVNTV
-280 IPAMVWMTLPDGTAT
+280 PAYVWSTTPDGQVD
-295 FVNRGWTE
+295 FVNDRWLQFTGLALDEAFGWKWE
-303 YFGLS
+303 AVL
-308 LEDLL
+308 
-313 GWGWTRIVHPDD
+313 HPDD
-325 VEQFVGKWRA
+325 RTRVVADWHTAVKN
-335 SLATGQPLEGEIR
+335 GQAMESEAR
-348 VRRADGEYRCFL
+348 VRQADGEYCWWFVRNVPLRDETGKL
-360 VRVVPARDE
+360 VR
-369 QGKILN
+369 
-375 WYGAGTEI
+375 WYGTAIDI
-383 EDRKRAEQALK
+383 EERKRAEQALR

-403 QKLTKTGS
+403 QRLTKTGS
-411 WAWDPRADR
+411 WAAQVSLKENVNWSNV
-420 ILYCSDEIYRIF
+420 YWSKEMYRIF
-432 GVNPADG
+432 GFDPDPTPPSSMEVVRRLHPEDAPYHPRMVERAIRDG
-439 IPSIETFMQR
+439 T
-449 VHPDDRT
+449 D
-456 RIKARIEEGVRDKVE
+456 
-471 HSFEYRIMFPD
+471 FELDYRLLLPD
-482 GKVKYLRNLR
+482 GAAKYIHAVGHPVVNASGD
-492 RTVIN
+492 VI
-497 DAGEVVE
+497 ELV
-504 VIGTTMDITER
+504 GTAMDVTER
-515 TQAEEALRASE
+515 KRAEDALHASE

-546 SGRVTVSPEAHLM
+546 SDKVTVSPEGLLM
-559 FGIEPEDDASSTD
+559 YGIEPEDDASSAD
-572 FYFSRMHP
+572 FYFGRMHP
-580 EDRPE
+580 KDRPE
-585 VEQAY
+585 VQQAY
-590 AAALLGKT
+590 AAALLRKT
-598 DFEAAFRIVLPDGT
+598 DFEADFRIVLPDGT
-612 IKHARSIG
+612 IKNTRSIG

-643 HRKEQALRRSEAYL
+643 HRAAQALRRSEAYL

-672 PRTDL
+672 PRADL

-687 IFGVNPADGI
+687 IFGLNPADGI
-697 PSSETLMQRVH
+697 PSTETLMQRVH

-713 RIKARIEEGV
+713 RIRARIEEGV
-723 RDKVEHS
+723 RDKVERS
-730 FEYRIMLPDGNIK
+730 FEYRIMLPDGNVK

-751 VINDAGEVVELIGT
+751 VINDAGEVVEVLGT
-765 TMDITEQKQA
+765 TMDITERKQA

-812 ILRTIGQHLRAHRV
+812 ILRTIAQHLRAHRV
-826 MLWLREQNDDSLHL
+826 MLWLREQNDDSLRL
-840 HTAILN
+840 HTVILN
-846 DEPVV
+846 DKPIV
-851 TDETDHPFVRTPSS
+851 TDETDHPFVRTSSS

-895 GWRKYL
+895 EWRKYL
-901 TSRKTRRL
+901 TSRKTKRL

-1055 VGTSLRTS
+1055 AGTSLRTS

-1155 KGTKV
+1155 KGTKI
-1160 IAVSPNKVKT
+1160 IAVSPNKVET

>member
-12 AESEIREVI
+12 AESEIRDVI

-50 SLDEILGFDWPRTI
+50 SLEEILGFDWPRTV

-96 GEYRWFLSRALPVPN
+96 GEYRWFLSRALPVRN

-136 RRRESELR
+136 RRRESELI
-144 ELMEAIPAMAWSAS
+144 EAIPAMAWSAS

-170 TEYTGLSLEATVGS
+170 TEYTGLSLEETVGS

-225 YRWFTVRGVPM
+225 YRWFTVRGVPL
-236 LDEQGRILKWYGVA
+236 LDEQGRILKWYGIAV
-250 ADIEDRKRAEQ
+250 DIEDRKRAEQ
-261 ARDEGAR
+261 AREEAAR

-313 GWGWTRIVHPDD
+313 GWGWSRTVHPDD

-360 VRVVPARDE
+360 VRVVSARDE

-383 EDRKRAEQALK
+383 EDRKRAEDALRASEASLREAQRLTRTCSWRHDVLSDKVTVSPEGFLMYGIEPEDDASSADFYFRRMHPKDRPEFEQAYAAALLRKTDFEADVRIVLPDGTIKNIRSIGHPILDERGDVVEFVGAAIDVTEHHRAAQALR

-403 QKLTKTGS
+403 QRLTKTGS
-411 WAWDPRADR
+411 WAMDPRADR
-420 ILYCSDEIYRIF
+420 VIYLSQETYRIF
-432 GVNPADG
+432 GFNPADG
-439 IPSIETFMQR
+439 IPSIERFMQR

-456 RIKARIEEGVRDKVE
+456 RVRERIEEGIRNKVE
-471 HSFEYRIMFPD
+471 HSFEYRIMSPD
-482 GKVKYLRNLR
+482 GNVKYLRNLR

-504 VIGTTMDITER
+504 VIGSTMDITER
-515 TQAEEALRASE
+515 
-526 ASLLEAQRLT
+526 
-536 RTCSW
+536 
-541 RHEVL
+541 
-546 SGRVTVSPEAHLM
+546 
-559 FGIEPEDDASSTD
+559 
-572 FYFSRMHP
+572 
-580 EDRPE
+580 
-585 VEQAY
+585 
-590 AAALLGKT
+590 
-598 DFEAAFRIVLPDGT
+598 
-612 IKHARSIG
+612 
-620 HPILD
+620 
-625 ERGDVVE
+625 
-632 FVGASIDVTEH
+632 
-643 HRKEQALRRSEAYL
+643 
-657 AEAQKLTKTGSWARD
+657 
-672 PRTDL
+672 
-677 ILYCSDEIYR
+677 
-687 IFGVNPADGI
+687 
-697 PSSETLMQRVH
+697 
-708 PDDRT
+708 
-713 RIKARIEEGV
+713 
-723 RDKVEHS
+723 
-730 FEYRIMLPDGNIK
+730 
-743 YLHHLRRP
+743 
-751 VINDAGEVVELIGT
+751 
-765 TMDITEQKQA
+765 KQA

-812 ILRTIGQHLRAHRV
+812 ILRTIAQHLRAHRV
-826 MLWLREQNDDSLHL
+826 MLWLREQNDDSLRL
-840 HTAILN
+840 HTVILN
-846 DEPVV
+846 DKPIV
-851 TDETDHPFVRTPSS
+851 TDETDHPFVRTSSS
-865 WKQIPFLTGMLA
+865 WKEIPFLTGMLA

-895 GWRKYL
+895 EWRKYL
-901 TSRKTRRL
+901 TSRKTKRL

-937 EIELAQSLAQHVMMA
+937 EIELAQSLAQHVVMA

-1055 VGTSLRTS
+1055 AGTSLRTS

-1155 KGTKV
+1155 KGTKI
-1160 IAVSPNKVKT
+1160 IAVSPNKVET

>member
-1 MNPPREDSVRR
+1 MNPPREDSVRC
-12 AESEIREVI
+12 AESEIRDVI

-50 SLDEILGFDWPRTI
+50 SLEEILGFDWPRTV

-96 GEYRWFLSRALPVPN
+96 GEYRWFLSRALPVRN

-136 RRRESELR
+136 RRRESELI
-144 ELMEAIPAMAWSAS
+144 EAIPAMAWSAS

-170 TEYTGLSLEATVGS
+170 TEYTGLSLEETVGS

-225 YRWFTVRGVPM
+225 YRWFTVRGVPL
-236 LDEQGRILKWYGVA
+236 LDEQGRILKWYGIAV
-250 ADIEDRKRAEQ
+250 DIEDRKRAEQ
-261 ARDEGAR
+261 AREEAAR

-280 IPAMVWMTLPDGTAT
+280 IPAMVWMALPDGTAT

-308 LEDLL
+308 LEDIL
-313 GWGWTRIVHPDD
+313 GWGWSRTVHPDD

-360 VRVVPARDE
+360 VRVVSARDE

-383 EDRKRAEQALK
+383 EDRKRAEDALRASEASLREAQRLTRTCSWRHDVLSDKVTVSPEGLLMYGIEPEDNASSADFYFRRMHPKDRPEFEQAYAAALLRKTDFEADVRIVLPDGTIKNIRSIGHPILDERGDVVEFVGAAIDVTEHHRAAQALR

-403 QKLTKTGS
+403 QRLTKTGS
-411 WAWDPRADR
+411 WAMDPRADR
-420 ILYCSDEIYRIF
+420 VIYLSQETYRIF
-432 GVNPADG
+432 GFNPADG
-439 IPSIETFMQR
+439 IPSIERFMQR

-456 RIKARIEEGVRDKVE
+456 RVRARIEEGIRDKVE
-471 HSFEYRIMFPD
+471 HSFEYRITLPD
-482 GKVKYLRNLR
+482 GNVKYLRNLR

-504 VIGTTMDITER
+504 VIGSTMDITER
-515 TQAEEALRASE
+515 
-526 ASLLEAQRLT
+526 
-536 RTCSW
+536 
-541 RHEVL
+541 
-546 SGRVTVSPEAHLM
+546 
-559 FGIEPEDDASSTD
+559 
-572 FYFSRMHP
+572 
-580 EDRPE
+580 
-585 VEQAY
+585 
-590 AAALLGKT
+590 
-598 DFEAAFRIVLPDGT
+598 
-612 IKHARSIG
+612 
-620 HPILD
+620 
-625 ERGDVVE
+625 
-632 FVGASIDVTEH
+632 
-643 HRKEQALRRSEAYL
+643 
-657 AEAQKLTKTGSWARD
+657 
-672 PRTDL
+672 
-677 ILYCSDEIYR
+677 
-687 IFGVNPADGI
+687 
-697 PSSETLMQRVH
+697 
-708 PDDRT
+708 
-713 RIKARIEEGV
+713 
-723 RDKVEHS
+723 
-730 FEYRIMLPDGNIK
+730 
-743 YLHHLRRP
+743 
-751 VINDAGEVVELIGT
+751 
-765 TMDITEQKQA
+765 KQA

-788 HVEVMMRSLDVL
+788 HVEVMMRSLDVI

-812 ILRTIGQHLRAHRV
+812 ILRTIAQHLRAHRV
-826 MLWLREQNDDSLHL
+826 MLWLREQNDDSLRL
-840 HTAILN
+840 HTVILN
-846 DEPVV
+846 DKPIV
-851 TDETDHPFVRTPSS
+851 TDETDHPFVRTSSS
-865 WKQIPFLTGMLA
+865 WKEIPFLTGMLA

-895 GWRKYL
+895 EWRKYL
-901 TSRKTRRL
+901 TSRKTKRL

-1055 VGTSLRTS
+1055 AGTSLRTS

-1108 SDAVRLEFF
+1108 SDAVRLECF

-1160 IAVSPNKVKT
+1160 IAVSPNKVET
-1170 ASS
+1170 VSS

>member
-12 AESEIREVI
+12 AESEIRDVI

-50 SLDEILGFDWPRTI
+50 SLEEILGFDWPRTV

-96 GEYRWFLSRALPVPN
+96 GEYRWFLSRALPVRN

-136 RRRESELR
+136 RRRESELI
-144 ELMEAIPAMAWSAS
+144 EAIPAMAWSAS

-170 TEYTGLSLEATVGS
+170 TEYTGLSLEETVGS

-225 YRWFTVRGVPM
+225 YRWFTVRGVPL
-236 LDEQGRILKWYGVA
+236 LDEQGRILKWYGIAV
-250 ADIEDRKRAEQ
+250 DIEDRKRAEQ
-261 ARDEGAR
+261 AREEAAR

-280 IPAMVWMTLPDGTAT
+280 IPAMVWMALPDGTAT

-313 GWGWTRIVHPDD
+313 GWGWSRTVHPDD

-360 VRVVPARDE
+360 VRVVSARDE

-383 EDRKRAEQALK
+383 EDRKRAEDALRASEASLREAQRLTRTCSWRHDVLSDKVTVSPEGFLMYGIEPEDDASSADFYFRRMHPKDRPEFEQAYAAALLRKTDFEADVRIVLPDGTIKNIRSIGHPILDERGDVVEFVGAAIDVTEHHRAAQALR

-403 QKLTKTGS
+403 QRLTKTGS
-411 WAWDPRADR
+411 WAMDPRADR
-420 ILYCSDEIYRIF
+420 VIYLSQETYRIF
-432 GVNPADG
+432 GFNPADG
-439 IPSIETFMQR
+439 IPSIERFMQR

-456 RIKARIEEGVRDKVE
+456 RVRARIEEGIRDKVE
-471 HSFEYRIMFPD
+471 HSFEYRITLPD
-482 GKVKYLRNLR
+482 GNVKYLRNLR

-504 VIGTTMDITER
+504 VIGSTMDITER
-515 TQAEEALRASE
+515 
-526 ASLLEAQRLT
+526 
-536 RTCSW
+536 
-541 RHEVL
+541 
-546 SGRVTVSPEAHLM
+546 
-559 FGIEPEDDASSTD
+559 
-572 FYFSRMHP
+572 
-580 EDRPE
+580 
-585 VEQAY
+585 
-590 AAALLGKT
+590 
-598 DFEAAFRIVLPDGT
+598 
-612 IKHARSIG
+612 
-620 HPILD
+620 
-625 ERGDVVE
+625 
-632 FVGASIDVTEH
+632 
-643 HRKEQALRRSEAYL
+643 
-657 AEAQKLTKTGSWARD
+657 
-672 PRTDL
+672 
-677 ILYCSDEIYR
+677 
-687 IFGVNPADGI
+687 
-697 PSSETLMQRVH
+697 
-708 PDDRT
+708 
-713 RIKARIEEGV
+713 
-723 RDKVEHS
+723 
-730 FEYRIMLPDGNIK
+730 
-743 YLHHLRRP
+743 
-751 VINDAGEVVELIGT
+751 
-765 TMDITEQKQA
+765 KQA

-812 ILRTIGQHLRAHRV
+812 ILRTIAQHLRAHRV
-826 MLWLREQNDDSLHL
+826 MLWLREQNDDSLRL
-840 HTAILN
+840 HTVILN
-846 DEPVV
+846 DKPIV
-851 TDETDHPFVRTPSS
+851 TDETDHPFVRTSSS

-895 GWRKYL
+895 EWRKYL
-901 TSRKTRRL
+901 TSQKTKRL

-1108 SDAVRLEFF
+1108 SDAVRLELF

-1155 KGTKV
+1155 KGTKI
-1160 IAVSPNKVKT
+1160 IAVSPNKVET

>member
-1 MNPPREDSVRR
+1 
-12 AESEIREVI
+12 
-21 DAIPAMV
+21 
-28 WIAAPDGKGTF
+28 
-39 INRAWTEYLGL
+39 L
-50 SLDEILGFDWPRTI
+50 
-64 HPDDVDRYLAAWR
+64 
-77 LSLASG
+77 
-83 QPLEQEVRYRRAD
+83 
-96 GEYRWFLSRALPVPN
+96 
-111 KRGEIVE
+111 
-118 WYGIAADIEDRK
+118 
-130 RAQEAE
+130 
-136 RRRESELR
+136 
-144 ELMEAIPAMAWSAS
+144 
-158 PDSSCTYVNKNW
+158 
-170 TEYTGLSLEATVGS
+170 
-184 GWLRAVH
+184 
-191 QQDAEQ
+191 
-197 HLSSWQKSV
+197 
-206 ATGQPFQNEVRFR
+206 
-219 RAADGQ
+219 
-225 YRWFTVRGVPM
+225 
-236 LDEQGRILKWYGVA
+236 LDEQGRILKWYGIAV
-250 ADIEDRKRAEQ
+250 DIEDRKRAEQ
-261 ARDEGAR
+261 AREEAAR

-280 IPAMVWMTLPDGTAT
+280 IPAMVWMASPDGTAT

-308 LEDLL
+308 LEDIL
-313 GWGWTRIVHPDD
+313 GWGWSRTVHPDD

-360 VRVVPARDE
+360 VRVVSARDE

-383 EDRKRAEQALK
+383 EGRKRAEDALRASEASLREAQRLTRTCSWRHEVLSDKVTVSPEGFLMYGIEPEDDASSADFYFRRMHPKDRPEFEQAYAAALLRKTDFEADVRIVLPDGTIKNIRSIGHPILDERGDVVEFVGAAIDVTEHHRAAQALR

-403 QKLTKTGS
+403 QRLTKTGS
-411 WAWDPRADR
+411 WAMDPRADR
-420 ILYCSDEIYRIF
+420 VIYLSQETYRIF
-432 GVNPADG
+432 GFNPADG
-439 IPSIETFMQR
+439 IPSIERFMQR

-456 RIKARIEEGVRDKVE
+456 RVRARIEEGIRDKVE
-471 HSFEYRIMFPD
+471 HSFEYRITLPD
-482 GKVKYLRNLR
+482 GNVKYLRNLR

-504 VIGTTMDITER
+504 VIGSTMDITER
-515 TQAEEALRASE
+515 
-526 ASLLEAQRLT
+526 
-536 RTCSW
+536 
-541 RHEVL
+541 
-546 SGRVTVSPEAHLM
+546 
-559 FGIEPEDDASSTD
+559 
-572 FYFSRMHP
+572 
-580 EDRPE
+580 
-585 VEQAY
+585 
-590 AAALLGKT
+590 
-598 DFEAAFRIVLPDGT
+598 
-612 IKHARSIG
+612 
-620 HPILD
+620 
-625 ERGDVVE
+625 
-632 FVGASIDVTEH
+632 
-643 HRKEQALRRSEAYL
+643 
-657 AEAQKLTKTGSWARD
+657 
-672 PRTDL
+672 
-677 ILYCSDEIYR
+677 
-687 IFGVNPADGI
+687 
-697 PSSETLMQRVH
+697 
-708 PDDRT
+708 
-713 RIKARIEEGV
+713 
-723 RDKVEHS
+723 
-730 FEYRIMLPDGNIK
+730 
-743 YLHHLRRP
+743 
-751 VINDAGEVVELIGT
+751 
-765 TMDITEQKQA
+765 KQA

-812 ILRTIGQHLRAHRV
+812 ILRTIAQHLRAHRV
-826 MLWLREQNDDSLHL
+826 MLWLREQNDDSLRL
-840 HTAILN
+840 HTVILN
-846 DEPVV
+846 DKPIV
-851 TDETDHPFVRTPSS
+851 TDETDHPFVRTSSS

-895 GWRKYL
+895 EWRKYL
-901 TSRKTRRL
+901 TSRKTKRL

-1043 AEALQSMLKNTT
+1043 AEALHSMLKNTT

-1108 SDAVRLEFF
+1108 SDAVRLELF

-1155 KGTKV
+1155 KGTKI
-1160 IAVSPNKVKT
+1160 IALSSNKVET

>member
-1 MNPPREDSVRR
+1 
-12 AESEIREVI
+12 VI

-50 SLDEILGFDWPRTI
+50 SLEEILGFDWPRTV

-96 GEYRWFLSRALPVPN
+96 GEYRWFLSRALPVRN

-136 RRRESELR
+136 RRRESELI
-144 ELMEAIPAMAWSAS
+144 EAIPAMAWSAS

-170 TEYTGLSLEATVGS
+170 TEYTGLSLEETVGS

-225 YRWFTVRGVPM
+225 YRWFTVRGVPL
-236 LDEQGRILKWYGVA
+236 LDEQGRILKWYGIAV
-250 ADIEDRKRAEQ
+250 DIEDRKRAEQ
-261 ARDEGAR
+261 AREEAAR

-313 GWGWTRIVHPDD
+313 GWGWSRTVHPDD

-360 VRVVPARDE
+360 VRVVSARDE

-383 EDRKRAEQALK
+383 EDRKRAEDALRASEASLREAQRLTRTCSWRHEVLSDKVTVSPEGFLMYGIEPEDDASSADFYFRRMHPKDRPEFEQAYAAALLRKTDFEADVRIVLPDGTIKNIRSIGHPILDERGDVVEFVGAAIDVTEHHRAAQALR

-403 QKLTKTGS
+403 QRLTKTGS
-411 WAWDPRADR
+411 WAMDPRADR
-420 ILYCSDEIYRIF
+420 VIYLSQETYRIF
-432 GVNPADG
+432 GFNPADG
-439 IPSIETFMQR
+439 IPSIERFMQR

-456 RIKARIEEGVRDKVE
+456 RVRARIEEGIRDKVE
-471 HSFEYRIMFPD
+471 HSFEYRITLPD
-482 GKVKYLRNLR
+482 GNVKYLRNLR

-504 VIGTTMDITER
+504 VIGSTMDITER
-515 TQAEEALRASE
+515 
-526 ASLLEAQRLT
+526 
-536 RTCSW
+536 
-541 RHEVL
+541 
-546 SGRVTVSPEAHLM
+546 
-559 FGIEPEDDASSTD
+559 
-572 FYFSRMHP
+572 
-580 EDRPE
+580 
-585 VEQAY
+585 
-590 AAALLGKT
+590 
-598 DFEAAFRIVLPDGT
+598 
-612 IKHARSIG
+612 
-620 HPILD
+620 
-625 ERGDVVE
+625 
-632 FVGASIDVTEH
+632 
-643 HRKEQALRRSEAYL
+643 
-657 AEAQKLTKTGSWARD
+657 
-672 PRTDL
+672 
-677 ILYCSDEIYR
+677 
-687 IFGVNPADGI
+687 
-697 PSSETLMQRVH
+697 
-708 PDDRT
+708 
-713 RIKARIEEGV
+713 
-723 RDKVEHS
+723 
-730 FEYRIMLPDGNIK
+730 
-743 YLHHLRRP
+743 
-751 VINDAGEVVELIGT
+751 
-765 TMDITEQKQA
+765 KQA

-812 ILRTIGQHLRAHRV
+812 ILRTIAQHLRAHRV
-826 MLWLREQNDDSLHL
+826 MLWLREQNDDSLRL
-840 HTAILN
+840 HTVILN
-846 DEPVV
+846 DKPIV
-851 TDETDHPFVRTPSS
+851 TDETDHPFVRTSSS

-895 GWRKYL
+895 EWRKYL
-901 TSRKTRRL
+901 TSRKTKRL

-1155 KGTKV
+1155 KGTKI
-1160 IAVSPNKVKT
+1160 IAVSPNKVET

>member
-1 MNPPREDSVRR
+1 MNPPREDSGRC
-12 AESEIREVI
+12 AESEIRDVI
-21 DAIPAMV
+21 NAIPAMV

-50 SLDEILGFDWPRTI
+50 SLEEILGLDWPRTV

-96 GEYRWFLSRALPVPN
+96 GEYRWFLSRALPVRN

-136 RRRESELR
+136 RRRESELI
-144 ELMEAIPAMAWSAS
+144 EAIPAMAWSAS

-170 TEYTGLSLEATVGS
+170 TEYTGLSLEETVGS

-225 YRWFTVRGVPM
+225 YRWFTVRGVPL
-236 LDEQGRILKWYGVA
+236 LDEQGRILKWYGIAV
-250 ADIEDRKRAEQ
+250 DIEDRKGAEQ
-261 ARDEGAR
+261 AREEAAR

-308 LEDLL
+308 LEDIL
-313 GWGWTRIVHPDD
+313 GWGWTKTVHPDD

-360 VRVVPARDE
+360 VRVVSARDE

-383 EDRKRAEQALK
+383 EDRKRAEDALRASEASLREAQRLTRTCSWRHDVLSDKVTVSPEGFLMYGIEPEDDASSADFYFRRMHPKDRPEFEQAYAAALLRKTDFEADVRIVLPDGTIKNIRSIGHPILDERGDVVEFVGAAIDVTEHHRAAQALR
-394 RSEAYLAEA
+394 RSEAYLEEA
-403 QKLTKTGS
+403 QRLTKTGS
-411 WAWDPRADR
+411 WAMDPRADR
-420 ILYCSDEIYRIF
+420 VIYLSQETYRIF
-432 GVNPADG
+432 GFNPADG
-439 IPSIETFMQR
+439 IPSIERFMQR

-456 RIKARIEEGVRDKVE
+456 RVRARIEEGIRNKVE
-471 HSFEYRIMFPD
+471 HSFEYRIMSPD
-482 GKVKYLRNLR
+482 GNVKYLRNLR

-515 TQAEEALRASE
+515 
-526 ASLLEAQRLT
+526 
-536 RTCSW
+536 
-541 RHEVL
+541 
-546 SGRVTVSPEAHLM
+546 
-559 FGIEPEDDASSTD
+559 
-572 FYFSRMHP
+572 
-580 EDRPE
+580 
-585 VEQAY
+585 
-590 AAALLGKT
+590 
-598 DFEAAFRIVLPDGT
+598 
-612 IKHARSIG
+612 
-620 HPILD
+620 
-625 ERGDVVE
+625 
-632 FVGASIDVTEH
+632 
-643 HRKEQALRRSEAYL
+643 
-657 AEAQKLTKTGSWARD
+657 
-672 PRTDL
+672 
-677 ILYCSDEIYR
+677 
-687 IFGVNPADGI
+687 
-697 PSSETLMQRVH
+697 
-708 PDDRT
+708 
-713 RIKARIEEGV
+713 
-723 RDKVEHS
+723 
-730 FEYRIMLPDGNIK
+730 
-743 YLHHLRRP
+743 
-751 VINDAGEVVELIGT
+751 
-765 TMDITEQKQA
+765 KQA

-812 ILRTIGQHLRAHRV
+812 ILRTIAQHLRAHRV
-826 MLWLREQNDDSLHL
+826 MLWLREQNDDSLRL
-840 HTAILN
+840 HTVILN
-846 DEPVV
+846 DKPIV
-851 TDETDHPFVRTPSS
+851 TDETDHPFVRTSSS
-865 WKQIPFLTGMLA
+865 WKEIPFLTGMLA

-895 GWRKYL
+895 EWRKYL
-901 TSRKTRRL
+901 TSQKTKRL

-1108 SDAVRLEFF
+1108 SDAVRLELF

-1155 KGTKV
+1155 KGTKI
-1160 IAVSPNKVKT
+1160 IAVSPNKVET
-1170 ASS
+1170 VSS

>member
-1 MNPPREDSVRR
+1 MNPPREDSVRC
-12 AESEIREVI
+12 AESEIRDVI

-50 SLDEILGFDWPRTI
+50 SLEEILGFDWPRTV

-96 GEYRWFLSRALPVPN
+96 GEYRWFLSRALPVRN

-136 RRRESELR
+136 RRRESELI
-144 ELMEAIPAMAWSAS
+144 EAIPAMAWSAS

-170 TEYTGLSLEATVGS
+170 TEYTGLSLEETVGS
-184 GWLRAVH
+184 GWLGAVH

-225 YRWFTVRGVPM
+225 YRWFTVRGVPL
-236 LDEQGRILKWYGVA
+236 LDEQGRILKWYGIAV
-250 ADIEDRKRAEQ
+250 DIEDRKRAEQ
-261 ARDEGAR
+261 AREEAAR

-280 IPAMVWMTLPDGTAT
+280 IPAMVWMALPDGTAT

-308 LEDLL
+308 LEDIL
-313 GWGWTRIVHPDD
+313 GWGWSRTVHPDD

-360 VRVVPARDE
+360 VRVVSARDE

-383 EDRKRAEQALK
+383 EDRKRAEDALRASEASLREAQRLTRTCSWRHDVLSDKVTVSPEGFLMYGIEPEDDASSADFYFRRMHPKDRPEFEQAYAAALLRKTDFEADVRIVLPDGTIKNIRSIGHPILDERGDVVEFVGAAIDVTEHHRAAQALR

-403 QKLTKTGS
+403 QRLTKTGS
-411 WAWDPRADR
+411 WAMDPRADR
-420 ILYCSDEIYRIF
+420 VIYLSQETYRIF
-432 GVNPADG
+432 GFNPADG
-439 IPSIETFMQR
+439 IPSIERFMQR

-456 RIKARIEEGVRDKVE
+456 RVRARIEEGIRDKVE
-471 HSFEYRIMFPD
+471 HSFEYRITLPD
-482 GKVKYLRNLR
+482 GNVKYLRNLR

-504 VIGTTMDITER
+504 VIGSTMDITER
-515 TQAEEALRASE
+515 
-526 ASLLEAQRLT
+526 
-536 RTCSW
+536 
-541 RHEVL
+541 
-546 SGRVTVSPEAHLM
+546 
-559 FGIEPEDDASSTD
+559 
-572 FYFSRMHP
+572 
-580 EDRPE
+580 
-585 VEQAY
+585 
-590 AAALLGKT
+590 
-598 DFEAAFRIVLPDGT
+598 
-612 IKHARSIG
+612 
-620 HPILD
+620 
-625 ERGDVVE
+625 
-632 FVGASIDVTEH
+632 
-643 HRKEQALRRSEAYL
+643 
-657 AEAQKLTKTGSWARD
+657 
-672 PRTDL
+672 
-677 ILYCSDEIYR
+677 
-687 IFGVNPADGI
+687 
-697 PSSETLMQRVH
+697 
-708 PDDRT
+708 
-713 RIKARIEEGV
+713 
-723 RDKVEHS
+723 
-730 FEYRIMLPDGNIK
+730 
-743 YLHHLRRP
+743 
-751 VINDAGEVVELIGT
+751 
-765 TMDITEQKQA
+765 KQA

-812 ILRTIGQHLRAHRV
+812 ILRTIAQHLRAHRV
-826 MLWLREQNDDSLHL
+826 MLWLREQNDDSLRL
-840 HTAILN
+840 HTVILN
-846 DEPVV
+846 DKPIV
-851 TDETDHPFVRTPSS
+851 TDETDHPFVRTSSS

-895 GWRKYL
+895 EWRKYL
-901 TSRKTRRL
+901 TSRKTKRL

-1108 SDAVRLEFF
+1108 SDAVRLECF

-1155 KGTKV
+1155 KGTKI
-1160 IAVSPNKVKT
+1160 IAVSPNKVET

>member
-12 AESEIREVI
+12 AESEIRDVI

-28 WIAAPDGKGTF
+28 WIAAPDGKATF

-50 SLDEILGFDWPRTI
+50 SLEEILGFDWPRTV
-64 HPDDVDRYLAAWR
+64 HPDDVDRYLTAWR

-96 GEYRWFLSRALPVPN
+96 GEHRWFLSRALPVRN

-144 ELMEAIPAMAWSAS
+144 ELIEAIPAMAWSAS
-158 PDSSCTYVNKNW
+158 PDSSCTYVNKSW
-170 TEYTGLSLEATVGS
+170 TEYTGLSLEETVGS

-206 ATGQPFQNEVRFR
+206 ATGQPLQNEVRFR

-225 YRWFTVRGVPM
+225 YRWFTVRGVPL

-261 ARDEGAR
+261 AREEGAR
-268 RSERELREVIER
+268 RSERGLREVIER

-335 SLATGQPLEGEIR
+335 SLATGQPLEAEIR
-348 VRRADGEYRCFL
+348 VRRADSEYRCFL
-360 VRVVPARDE
+360 VRVVPAHDE

-383 EDRKRAEQALK
+383 EDRKRAE
-394 RSEAYLAEA
+394 
-403 QKLTKTGS
+403 
-411 WAWDPRADR
+411 D
-420 ILYCSDEIYRIF
+420 
-432 GVNPADG
+432 
-439 IPSIETFMQR
+439 
-449 VHPDDRT
+449 
-456 RIKARIEEGVRDKVE
+456 
-471 HSFEYRIMFPD
+471 
-482 GKVKYLRNLR
+482 
-492 RTVIN
+492 
-497 DAGEVVE
+497 
-504 VIGTTMDITER
+504 
-515 TQAEEALRASE
+515 ALRASE
-526 ASLLEAQRLT
+526 ASLREAQRLT

-541 RHEVL
+541 RHDVL
-546 SGRVTVSPEAHLM
+546 SDKVTVSPEGFLM
-559 FGIEPEDDASSTD
+559 YGIEPEDDASSAD
-572 FYFSRMHP
+572 FYFRRMHP
-580 EDRPE
+580 KDQPE
-585 VEQAY
+585 FEQAY
-590 AAALLGKT
+590 AAALLRKT
-598 DFEAAFRIVLPDGT
+598 DFEADVRIVLPDGT
-612 IKHARSIG
+612 IKNIRSIG

-632 FVGASIDVTEH
+632 FVGAAIDVTEH
-643 HRKEQALRRSEAYL
+643 HRAAQALRRSEAYL

-672 PRTDL
+672 PRADL

-687 IFGVNPADGI
+687 IFGVNPSDGM
-697 PSSETLMQRVH
+697 PSTETLMQRVH

-713 RIKARIEEGV
+713 RIRARMEEGV

-730 FEYRIMLPDGNIK
+730 FEYRIMLPDGNVK

-765 TMDITEQKQA
+765 TMDITERKQA

-826 MLWLREQNDDSLHL
+826 MLWLREQNDDSLRL

-846 DEPVV
+846 DEPIV
-851 TDETDHPFVRTPSS
+851 TDETDHPFVKSSSS

-877 TKSTAVCEDVED
+877 TKSTAICEDVED

-895 GWRKYL
+895 EWRKYL
-901 TSRKTRRL
+901 TSRKTKRL

-937 EIELAQSLAQHVMMA
+937 EIELAQSLARHVMMA

-1029 VHALRPQALDKSGF
+1029 VHELRPQALDKSGF

-1055 VGTSLRTS
+1055 AGTSLRTS
-1063 FCSEG
+1063 FYWEG

-1108 SDAVRLEFF
+1108 SDAVRLELF

-1127 TNGGVGLLGM
+1127 STAGVGLLGM
-1137 KERAEQIGATLT
+1137 KERTEQIGATLT

-1160 IAVSPNKVKT
+1160 IAVSPNKVET

>member
-12 AESEIREVI
+12 AESEIRDVI

-50 SLDEILGFDWPRTI
+50 SLEEILGFDWPRTV

-96 GEYRWFLSRALPVPN
+96 GEYRWFLSRALPVRN

-136 RRRESELR
+136 RRRESELI
-144 ELMEAIPAMAWSAS
+144 EAIPAMAWSAS

-170 TEYTGLSLEATVGS
+170 TEYTGLSLEETVGS
-184 GWLRAVH
+184 GWLGAVH

-225 YRWFTVRGVPM
+225 YRWFTVRGVPL
-236 LDEQGRILKWYGVA
+236 LDEQGRILKWYGIAV
-250 ADIEDRKRAEQ
+250 DIEDRKRAEQ
-261 ARDEGAR
+261 AREEAAR
-268 RSERELREVIER
+268 RSERELRDVVNTV
-280 IPAMVWMTLPDGTAT
+280 PAHVWSTSPDGEVD
-295 FVNRGWTE
+295 FVNDRWLQFTGLALDEAFGWKWE
-303 YFGLS
+303 AVL
-308 LEDLL
+308 
-313 GWGWTRIVHPDD
+313 HPDD
-325 VEQFVGKWRA
+325 RTRVVADWHTALKN
-335 SLATGQPLEGEIR
+335 GQAMESEAR
-348 VRRADGEYRCFL
+348 VRRADGEYCWWFIRNVPLRDETGKL
-360 VRVVPARDE
+360 VR
-369 QGKILN
+369 
-375 WYGAGTEI
+375 WYGTAIDI
-383 EDRKRAEQALK
+383 EGRKRAEDALRASEASLREAQRLTRTCSWRHDVLSDKVTVSPEGFLMYGIEPEDDASSADFYFRRMHPKDRPEFEQAYAAALLRKTDFEADVRIVLPDGTIKNIRSIGHPILDERGDVVEFVGAAIDVTEHHRAAQALR
-394 RSEAYLAEA
+394 RSEAYLEEA
-403 QKLTKTGS
+403 QRLTKTGS
-411 WAWDPRADR
+411 WAMDPRADR
-420 ILYCSDEIYRIF
+420 VIYLSQETYRIF
-432 GVNPADG
+432 GFNPADG
-439 IPSIETFMQR
+439 IPSIERFMQR

-456 RIKARIEEGVRDKVE
+456 RVRARIEEGIRNKVE
-471 HSFEYRIMFPD
+471 HSFEYRIMSPD
-482 GKVKYLRNLR
+482 GNVKYLRNLR

-515 TQAEEALRASE
+515 
-526 ASLLEAQRLT
+526 
-536 RTCSW
+536 
-541 RHEVL
+541 
-546 SGRVTVSPEAHLM
+546 
-559 FGIEPEDDASSTD
+559 
-572 FYFSRMHP
+572 
-580 EDRPE
+580 
-585 VEQAY
+585 
-590 AAALLGKT
+590 
-598 DFEAAFRIVLPDGT
+598 
-612 IKHARSIG
+612 
-620 HPILD
+620 
-625 ERGDVVE
+625 
-632 FVGASIDVTEH
+632 
-643 HRKEQALRRSEAYL
+643 
-657 AEAQKLTKTGSWARD
+657 
-672 PRTDL
+672 
-677 ILYCSDEIYR
+677 
-687 IFGVNPADGI
+687 
-697 PSSETLMQRVH
+697 
-708 PDDRT
+708 
-713 RIKARIEEGV
+713 
-723 RDKVEHS
+723 
-730 FEYRIMLPDGNIK
+730 
-743 YLHHLRRP
+743 
-751 VINDAGEVVELIGT
+751 
-765 TMDITEQKQA
+765 KQA

-800 AKEPAPEKYIAE
+800 AKEPAPEEYIAE
-812 ILRTIGQHLRAHRV
+812 ILRTIAQHLRAHRV
-826 MLWLREQNDDSLHL
+826 MLWLREQNDDSLRL
-840 HTAILN
+840 HTVILN
-846 DEPVV
+846 DKPIV
-851 TDETDHPFVRTPSS
+851 TDETDHPFVRTSSS

-895 GWRKYL
+895 EWRKYL
-901 TSRKTRRL
+901 TSQKTKRL

-923 ISIHHSEAGTYRPD
+923 ISIHHSEAGSYRPD

-1055 VGTSLRTS
+1055 AGTSLRTS

-1068 EPMVLPANVEETL
+1068 EPMILPANVEETM

-1155 KGTKV
+1155 KGTKI
-1160 IAVSPNKVKT
+1160 IAVSPNKVET

>member
-1 MNPPREDSVRR
+1 
-12 AESEIREVI
+12 
-21 DAIPAMV
+21 
-28 WIAAPDGKGTF
+28 
-39 INRAWTEYLGL
+39 
-50 SLDEILGFDWPRTI
+50 
-64 HPDDVDRYLAAWR
+64 
-77 LSLASG
+77 
-83 QPLEQEVRYRRAD
+83 
-96 GEYRWFLSRALPVPN
+96 
-111 KRGEIVE
+111 
-118 WYGIAADIEDRK
+118 
-130 RAQEAE
+130 
-136 RRRESELR
+136 
-144 ELMEAIPAMAWSAS
+144 
-158 PDSSCTYVNKNW
+158 
-170 TEYTGLSLEATVGS
+170 
-184 GWLRAVH
+184 
-191 QQDAEQ
+191 
-197 HLSSWQKSV
+197 
-206 ATGQPFQNEVRFR
+206 
-219 RAADGQ
+219 
-225 YRWFTVRGVPM
+225 
-236 LDEQGRILKWYGVA
+236 
-250 ADIEDRKRAEQ
+250 
-261 ARDEGAR
+261 
-268 RSERELREVIER
+268 
-280 IPAMVWMTLPDGTAT
+280 MVWMALPDGTAT

-308 LEDLL
+308 LEDIL
-313 GWGWTRIVHPDD
+313 GWGWSRTVHPDD

-360 VRVVPARDE
+360 VRVVSARDE

-383 EDRKRAEQALK
+383 EDRKRAEDALRASEASLREAQRLTRTCSWRHDVLSDKVTVSPEGLLMYGIEPEDNASSADFYFRRMHPKDRPEFEQAYAAALLRKTDFEADFRIVRPDGTIKNTRSIGHPILDERGDVVEFVGAAIDVTEHHRAAQALR

-403 QKLTKTGS
+403 QRLTKTGS
-411 WAWDPRADR
+411 WAMDPCADR
-420 ILYCSDEIYRIF
+420 VIYLSQETYRIF
-432 GVNPADG
+432 GFNPADG
-439 IPSIETFMQR
+439 IPSIERFMQR

-456 RIKARIEEGVRDKVE
+456 RVRARIEEGIRNKVE
-471 HSFEYRIMFPD
+471 HSFEYRIMSPD
-482 GKVKYLRNLR
+482 GNVKYLRNLR

-515 TQAEEALRASE
+515 
-526 ASLLEAQRLT
+526 
-536 RTCSW
+536 
-541 RHEVL
+541 
-546 SGRVTVSPEAHLM
+546 
-559 FGIEPEDDASSTD
+559 
-572 FYFSRMHP
+572 
-580 EDRPE
+580 
-585 VEQAY
+585 
-590 AAALLGKT
+590 
-598 DFEAAFRIVLPDGT
+598 
-612 IKHARSIG
+612 
-620 HPILD
+620 
-625 ERGDVVE
+625 
-632 FVGASIDVTEH
+632 
-643 HRKEQALRRSEAYL
+643 
-657 AEAQKLTKTGSWARD
+657 
-672 PRTDL
+672 
-677 ILYCSDEIYR
+677 
-687 IFGVNPADGI
+687 
-697 PSSETLMQRVH
+697 
-708 PDDRT
+708 
-713 RIKARIEEGV
+713 
-723 RDKVEHS
+723 
-730 FEYRIMLPDGNIK
+730 
-743 YLHHLRRP
+743 
-751 VINDAGEVVELIGT
+751 
-765 TMDITEQKQA
+765 KQA

-812 ILRTIGQHLRAHRV
+812 ILRTIAQHLRAHRV
-826 MLWLREQNDDSLHL
+826 MLWLREQNDDSLRL
-840 HTAILN
+840 HTVILN
-846 DEPVV
+846 DKPIV
-851 TDETDHPFVRTPSS
+851 TDETDHPFVRTSSS

-895 GWRKYL
+895 EWRKYL
-901 TSRKTRRL
+901 TSRKTKRL

-1063 FCSEG
+1063 FCWEG

-1108 SDAVRLEFF
+1108 SDAVRLECF

-1155 KGTKV
+1155 KGTKI
-1160 IAVSPNKVKT
+1160 IAVSPNKVET